1 MYALQVWEWQDKFQ
15 NNLFDPPVRGVHQP
29 DLSEP
34 PAAQYLF
41 YEVRIQLGKSWAS
54 FGIIIVVKFI

>member
-1 MYALQVWEWQDKFQ
+1 MKNYDTNTLYALQVKEWQDKFQ
-15 NNLFDPPVRGVHQP
+15 NNLFDPPARR
-29 DLSEP
+29 
-34 PAAQYLF
+34 AAQYRF